1 MKLGA
6 GAWRLVGM
14 AGAEADPVAPADA
27 PEQVRQQLKILGL
40 AKQPVILCCNKGT
53 PQPEEM

>member
-1 MKLGA
+1 
-6 GAWRLVGM
+6 M

-27 PEQVRQQLKILGL
+27 PEQVRQQLRILGL